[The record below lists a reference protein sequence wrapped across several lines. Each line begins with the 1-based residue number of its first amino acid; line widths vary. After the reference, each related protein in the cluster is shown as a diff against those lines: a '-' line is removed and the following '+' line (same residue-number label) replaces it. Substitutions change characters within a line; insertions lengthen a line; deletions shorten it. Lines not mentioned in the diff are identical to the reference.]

1 MKLNNKGLSIYEI
14 EQINN
19 AMDIIHNIMT
29 DIEYSSRDH
38 KIYRML
44 DKANGFL
51 YNAVQNSYVEFLTE
65 R

>member
-1 MKLNNKGLSIYEI
+1 MGLNNKGLTIYEI

-29 DIEYSSRDH
+29 DIEYRDH

>member
-1 MKLNNKGLSIYEI
+1 
-14 EQINN
+14 
-19 AMDIIHNIMT
+19 MDIIHNIMT
-29 DIEYSSRDH
+29 DIEYRDH